1 MVYISSKKLFLSY
14 GTGVK
19 IADFYV
25 SLWKSNVM
33 KGDSLLAFVAGAAA
47 GLTLGLLFAPE
58 KGEETRRKLK
68 ETVGDAAD
76 SAKARARLARM
87 ELNDLR
93 AELQDQAEDLKED
106 VRMKIFERLEKLESA
121 IQKDIEYAE
130 RPSENA

>member
-1 MVYISSKKLFLSY
+1 
-14 GTGVK
+14 
-19 IADFYV
+19 
-25 SLWKSNVM
+25 M

-58 KGEETRRKLK
+58 KGEDTRRKIK

-87 ELNDLR
+87 ELNDLK
-93 AELQDQAEDLKED
+93 AELKGQAEDLKED
-106 VRMKIFERLEKLESA
+106 VRMKILERLEKLESA

-130 RPSENA
+130 RLSENA

>member
-1 MVYISSKKLFLSY
+1 M
-14 GTGVK
+14 
-19 IADFYV
+19 
-25 SLWKSNVM
+25 KS
-33 KGDSLLAFVAGAAA
+33 DSLFAFIAGAAA

-87 ELNDLR
+87 ELNDLK
-93 AELQDQAEDLKED
+93 ADLQDQAEDLKED

-130 RPSENA
+130 RQSENV

>member
-1 MVYISSKKLFLSY
+1 
-14 GTGVK
+14 
-19 IADFYV
+19 
-25 SLWKSNVM
+25 M

-58 KGEETRRKLK
+58 KGEDTRRKIK

-87 ELNDLR
+87 ELNDLK
-93 AELQDQAEDLKED
+93 AELKGQAEDLKED
-106 VRMKIFERLEKLESA
+106 VRMKIFERLEKLENA

>member
-1 MVYISSKKLFLSY
+1 M
-14 GTGVK
+14 
-19 IADFYV
+19 
-25 SLWKSNVM
+25 KS
-33 KGDSLLAFVAGAAA
+33 DSLFAFIAGAAA

-87 ELNDLR
+87 ELNDLK
-93 AELQDQAEDLKED
+93 AELKDQAEELKED

>member
-1 MVYISSKKLFLSY
+1 M
-14 GTGVK
+14 
-19 IADFYV
+19 
-25 SLWKSNVM
+25 KS
-33 KGDSLLAFVAGAAA
+33 DSLFAFIAGTAA

-76 SAKARARLARM
+76 SAKARTRLARM
-87 ELNDLR
+87 ELNDLK
-93 AELQDQAEDLKED
+93 ADLQDQAEDLKED

-130 RPSENA
+130 RQSENV

>member
-1 MVYISSKKLFLSY
+1 M
-14 GTGVK
+14 
-19 IADFYV
+19 
-25 SLWKSNVM
+25 KS
-33 KGDSLLAFVAGAAA
+33 DSLFAFIAGAAA

-76 SAKARARLARM
+76 SAKALARLARM
-87 ELNDLR
+87 ELNDLK
-93 AELQDQAEDLKED
+93 ADLQDQAEDLKED

-130 RPSENA
+130 RQSENV

>member
-1 MVYISSKKLFLSY
+1 
-14 GTGVK
+14 
-19 IADFYV
+19 
-25 SLWKSNVM
+25 M

-58 KGEETRRKLK
+58 KGEDMRRKIK

-93 AELQDQAEDLKED
+93 AELQDQAEDLKDED
-106 VRMKIFERLEKLESA
+106 FRALGETRER
-121 IQKDIEYAE
+121 D
-130 RPSENA
+130 SEGH

>member
-1 MVYISSKKLFLSY
+1 
-14 GTGVK
+14 
-19 IADFYV
+19 
-25 SLWKSNVM
+25 M

-58 KGEETRRKLK
+58 KGEDTRRKIK

-93 AELQDQAEDLKED
+93 AELKDQAEDLKED

-130 RPSENA
+130 RPSKNA